1 MSPIINATGIQ
12 FFAEYLE
19 LYRVLFIG
27 HSAKFTLPCAII
39 TTINNSTIN
48 VFAESRTLGIKTA
61 LGKAPSAVESVNFA
75 KCHRRHSTKFVC
87 VFFLFSPNPNF
98 LYYVHTV
105 SGPTCLIWRISQTI
119 CYNY

>member
-12 FFAEYLE
+12 FFVEYLE

-27 HSAKFTLPCAII
+27 HSVKFTLPCAII

-87 VFFLFSPNPNF
+87 VFFSFFTQPKLFVLCSYSLWTNMFNLAHF
-98 LYYVHTV
+98 
-105 SGPTCLIWRISQTI
+105 S
-119 CYNY
+119 NYLL